1 MHSNRPYTIYIASS
15 FRHKHAV
22 QMLTRLFTAT
32 LVDIAILDWTEKAT
46 PPEGLNADQRRQ
58 WMDTDHGGNVYS
70 FCRDACG
77 SADLVIYLGHSGQ
90 DAGVE
95 VGMAFGSGVEVIGLA
110 GPLESPGLMLH
121 GAVKEWAKNIE
132 DLIFMVHRRVLAHM
146 QLNDFSYEGGG
157 AC

>member
-1 MHSNRPYTIYIASS
+1 MHSNRLFRIYIASS
-15 FRHKHAV
+15 FRHKYAV
-22 QMLTRLFTAT
+22 QMLSRLFTA
-32 LVDIAILDWTEKAT
+32 VSPDIAMLDWTEKAT
-46 PPEGLNADQRRQ
+46 PPEGLSADQRRQ

-77 SADLVIYLGHSGQ
+77 SADLMIYLGHSGQ

-121 GAVKEWAKNIE
+121 GTVKEWAKDVE
-132 DLIFMVHRRVLAHM
+132 ELVHMVHRRVLEHI
-146 QLNDFSYEGGG
+146 QLNPCEV
-157 AC
+157 A